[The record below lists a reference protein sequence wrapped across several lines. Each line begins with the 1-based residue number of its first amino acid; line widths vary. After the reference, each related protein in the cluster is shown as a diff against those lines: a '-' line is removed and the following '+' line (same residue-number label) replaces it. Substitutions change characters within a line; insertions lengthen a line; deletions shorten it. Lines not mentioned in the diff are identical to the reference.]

1 MIDEIMS
8 NQRRIITR
16 IEENKRQLL
25 GRLENDPDGDCFACQ
40 SFSSWRDET
49 VKKIEQGVPHLIV
62 SLGQN
67 FSGPFELSGDHT
79 KIIGETKSINAR
91 NVQSIS
97 FELKIVVFP
106 ENEFDFSI
114 LKIDEWFDLQVNRIT
129 KDFYDETEYSSE
141 FSFTVALKHKVGN
154 ACSIKPLTCCS
165 NVWQQDSLEHKKSVN

>member
-1 MIDEIMS
+1 MS

-25 GRLENDPDGDCFACQ
+25 ERLEEDPDCLKYCQ
-40 SFSSWRDET
+40 SLSSWRDET
-49 VKKIEQGVPHLIV
+49 VSKIEQGVPHLIV

-79 KIIGETKSINAR
+79 KIVGETKSINAR

-154 ACSIKPLTCCS
+154 ACSIKPLTCRS
-165 NVWQQDSLEHKKSVN
+165 NVWQQDSLEFKKSVN